1 VELVRTAIGGRGRRR
16 AAHHEEESHEQQS
29 LSLGPP
35 FAHPQSQT
43 QRLCFCLVVLS
54 VRSWWELQRDHE
66 GPIYKCTEQLKVNDW
81 LVLGWPC
88 FWSFWQP
95 RLILCSC
102 VSNCKLVY
110 LFYPKLNLTNFSQ
123 VYRKIYLHLCSPER
137 CVSRSSAIHL
147 LLDEIHVKS
156 CSRKNT
162 IKWIHYQN
170 IFIVLQIFQPW
181 SRMSTHT

>member
-1 VELVRTAIGGRGRRR
+1 MRTRATSSRAWALALPSPILNLKRNDCAFAWSSCQCVLGGSYREIMR
-16 AAHHEEESHEQQS
+16 AHY
-29 LSLGPP
+29 
-35 FAHPQSQT
+35 
-43 QRLCFCLVVLS
+43 
-54 VRSWWELQRDHE
+54 
-66 GPIYKCTEQLKVNDW
+66 IKCTEQLKVNDW

-110 LFYPKLNLTNFSQ
+110 LFYHKLNLTNFSR

-147 LLDEIHVKS
+147 LLDEIHMKS

-181 SRMSTHT
+181 SHMSTHT